1 MLKAKVIDEKL
12 EIYKES
18 KSDYFFY
25 IKEVYQQQINSDKGL
40 FEPYVLKG
48 TRTVLERVR
57 MSNHP
62 ILSNY
67 LQEV

>member
-40 FEPYVLKG
+40 FEPYVLKE

-62 ILSNY
+62 ILSN
-67 LQEV
+67 

>member
-1 MLKAKVIDEKL
+1 MLKAKVINEN
-12 EIYKES
+12 I
-18 KSDYFFY
+18 F

-40 FEPYVLKG
+40 FEPYVLKE

-62 ILSNY
+62 ILSN
-67 LQEV
+67 